1 MNTTH
6 TTHSARLVLSVS
18 VMSATCSLVMP
29 HSMIDERYTLS
40 DLTDQF
46 CWSCCVMEFV
56 RCCSLSVLYQVLHK
70 QVAVPVPV
78 VQVPVPVP
86 VPVVQV
92 PVPVSVPSTTRLLFV
107 NECTFGSA
115 VYIHYSISN
124 IHLSLLWTWILPCAL
139 QNIDENTLIFAGGSS
154 HLNKNNIPKQ
164 SFGLCFHMTSC

>member
-56 RCCSLSVLYQVLHK
+56 RFCSLSVLYQVLHK

-78 VQVPVPVP
+78 VQVPVP